1 MVKLYLGSSYR
12 FFVIITFLLTTG
24 AMHAFSTEKFTLP
37 RDTTKIQQAPKTKIT
52 DTRKDKPQVL
62 KSGIKVTIEPFKPAP
77 IKINTAPKTGKKS
90 DNGKLLSNVKV
101 YPNPVAS
108 EINVSYHLNKE
119 VNVTIKIMDFLGND
133 ITTLLSQKVASGDQD
148 HTFNISSK
156 LNSGLY
162 FIRFIAGN
170 ETIVKRISVL

>member
-1 MVKLYLGSSYR
+1 MVKLYPST
-12 FFVIITFLLTTG
+12 FFGFLMILTLSVM
-24 AMHAFSTEKFTLP
+24 AKPMPAFFSKNPALLL
-37 RDTTKIQQAPKTKIT
+37 DTTKIQTVTKTKIT
-52 DTRKDKPQVL
+52 DTRKDKPLVL
-62 KSGIKVTIEPFKPAP
+62 KNGLKVNIEPFKPAP
-77 IKINTAPKTGKKS
+77 IKISTAAKTGKKT
-90 DNGKLLSNVKV
+90 DGGKLLSNVKV

-119 VNVTIKIMDFLGND
+119 VNVTIKIMDFLGNE
-133 ITTLLSQKVASGDQD
+133 ITTLLSHKISAGDQD

-162 FIRFIAGN
+162 FIRFVAGN